1 MLRVGIV
8 GFGFMGRMHYNC
20 WKDLTAAA
28 VSAICDSDPDIVA
41 KTNESCGNIA
51 GAEGAIDLEG
61 VKLYQD
67 FETMLSDGNIDALSI
82 TVPTYLHA
90 ELSIK
95 ALEAGVDVLCEKP
108 MALNSSQCR
117 KMIEAANRTGRI
129 LQIGHCIRFWPEY
142 ARAKEIVDSGKYGR
156 VIAAT
161 FKRLGT
167 APGWSADNWFA
178 DERRSGGM
186 ALDLHIHDTDF
197 VQHLFGSPAAVCSF
211 GAKGPFNELAH
222 IVTAYSYDDDKV
234 VVAEGSWA
242 AMPSFGFEMSFNIVL
257 EKATI
262 VYDCIRQPTFKVY
275 PADGDAFE
283 PKIQEGDGYSLE
295 IAHFARSLSGPEP
308 AEVTSLEQSKNS
320 VMIVEAE
327 IESVRTGEKVFIDR
341 QSL

>member
-1 MLRVGIV
+1 MLRIGIV
-8 GFGFMGRMHYNC
+8 GFGFMGRIHYNC
-20 WKDLTAAA
+20 WKNLEGAEVRA
-28 VSAICDSDPDIVA
+28 VCDSDPDIIA
-41 KTNESCGNIA
+41 KTNESVGNIA
-51 GAEGAIDLEG
+51 DAEGTIDFTGLRH
-61 VKLYQD
+61 YCD
-67 FETMLSDGNIDALSI
+67 FDEMLADGNIDALSI
-82 TVPTYLHA
+82 TTPTYLHA

-108 MALNSSQCR
+108 MALNSLQCR
-117 KMIEAANRTGRI
+117 KMIEAANKTGRI

-142 ARAKEIVDSGKYGR
+142 AKTKEIVDSGKYAR

-197 VQHLFGSPAAVCSF
+197 VQYLFGSPSAVCSF
-211 GAKGPFNELAH
+211 AAKGPFNGLAH
-222 IVTAYSYDDDKV
+222 IVTAYSYDEDKV

-262 VYDCIRQPTFKVY
+262 VYDSMRQPTLKVY
-275 PADGDAFE
+275 PAGGPAFA
-283 PKIQEGDGYSLE
+283 PHVQDGDGYSLE
-295 IAHFARSLSGPEP
+295 IAHFARSISARELK
-308 AEVTSLEQSKNS
+308 EVTSLKQSKNS

-327 IESVRTGEKVFIDR
+327 IESARTGEKVLIDR